1 MAHHTPV
8 LSPAGTPLQERT
20 VGELVAQ
27 HPGTSRVFQA
37 HGIDFC
43 CQGHRT
49 VREACQ
55 RLDQPLDRVA
65 TELEAALA
73 GPSTAGTNPA
83 ELTPADLVA
92 HIVAHHHGYLRSEL
106 PRLHEMAH
114 RVARRHGGHTPTLIE
129 VFHVF
134 ETLATEL
141 ERHLREEEQ
150 TTFPALLRQ
159 FSQAGAT
166 EPLEG
171 ALQAL
176 VDDHA
181 AAAECLVR
189 LRELTAGFIPPPEAC
204 NTYRALFAGLAELET
219 DLHRH
224 LHLENNVLFPAA
236 LARRSA

>member
-8 LSPAGTPLQERT
+8 QSPAGTPLHERT

-27 HPGTSRVFQA
+27 QPGTSRVFQA

-55 RLDQPLDRVA
+55 HSDQPLDRVIV
-65 TELEAALA
+65 ELEAVLA
-73 GPSTAGTNPA
+73 GPSPAGSNPA
-83 ELTPADLVA
+83 ELTPSDLVA
-92 HIVAHHHGYLRSEL
+92 HILAHHHAYLRSEL

-114 RVARRHGGHTPTLIE
+114 RVARRHGGHTPSLIE

-134 ETLATEL
+134 ETLATGL

-150 TTFPALLRQ
+150 ITFPVLLQQ
-159 FSQAGAT
+159 FSPAGTTQPVEAA
-166 EPLEG
+166 LE
-171 ALQAL
+171 AL

-181 AAAECLVR
+181 AVAECLAR
-189 LRELTAGFIPPPEAC
+189 LRELTAGFNPPPEAC
-204 NTYRALFAGLAELET
+204 NTYRALFAGLADLET
-219 DLHRH
+219 DLQRH

-236 LARRSA
+236 LLSTSK